1 MPEKSKKSIQKNIV
15 HYTNNILDILTFI
28 TFLCFFLIGL
38 YAMYDSAKVYQ
49 NANDKSLLKYKP
61 GNNEETEEELPEV
74 EDMIA
79 WITMDGTTID
89 YPIMQG
95 IDNSEYLNKDLYGNY
110 SLSGSIFLDSRN
122 DKDFTDIYSLLYGHH
137 MDHGYM
143 FGALD
148 QYTDKDFFDENKT
161 GTLMVGDTIYNLK
174 TFSVVETTATV
185 QEIFAPN
192 ENTGTHDFIK
202 EHSLYLDQMPGENTK
217 IVGLSTCK
225 YPGTTYRT
233 VVFCTMEWDGE
244 SAKPPKPNKQ
254 EKKEKKRELTEA
266 ETIVHYAPV
275 EVDNTK
281 PQLEDTLD
289 EVLGEENKDRVDGNV
304 VITPSND
311 VLSKEMENV
320 VAKN

>member
-1 MPEKSKKSIQKNIV
+1 MPEKKKKSIEKRIVNI
-15 HYTNNILDILTFI
+15 TNSILDILTFI
-28 TFLCFFLIGL
+28 FFLIFFLIGL

-61 GNNEETEEELPEV
+61 GTEQEETEELPEV

-79 WITMDGTTID
+79 WITMDGTPID

-95 IDNSEYLNKDLYGNY
+95 IDNSEYLNKDPYGNY

-122 DKDFTDIYSLLYGHH
+122 EKDFTDVYSLLYGHH

-148 QYTDKDFFDENKT
+148 SYTDQDFFNQNKT
-161 GTLMVGDTIYNLK
+161 GTLTVGETVYNLK

-192 ENTGTHDFIK
+192 ENTGTFDFIR
-202 EHSLYLDQMPGENTK
+202 EHSLYLDEMPDKNTK

-233 VVFCTMEWDGE
+233 VVFCTMEWDGK
-244 SAKPPKPNKQ
+244 SAKPPKAKKKKKKE
-254 EKKEKKRELTEA
+254 EKKQMTEA
-266 ETIVHYAPV
+266 ETVVHYAPV
-275 EVDNTK
+275 EVDQTN
-281 PQLEDTLD
+281 LEEMLD
-289 EVLGEENKDRVDGNV
+289 AVVGIEEKDRVDGNV
-304 VITPSND
+304 VVTPAND
-311 VLSKEMENV
+311 VLSKDIENI
-320 VAKN
+320 VASN